1 MSKFCLEMEK
11 AHLHQTTCHLFP
23 IKYKNTPSFLNTEL
37 TRKRSL
43 GGGGITWLT
52 EMPQNFRSSSI
63 QFKWDRYIKVY
74 VLINEEN
81 HSSLV
86 KIDIMYIIDDFL
98 KNICI

>member
-1 MSKFCLEMEK
+1 
-11 AHLHQTTCHLFP
+11 
-23 IKYKNTPSFLNTEL
+23 
-37 TRKRSL
+37 
-43 GGGGITWLT
+43 
-52 EMPQNFRSSSI
+52 MPQNFRSSSI